1 MFRDNPSLTDRIR
14 EAIKPTPMKQRI
26 QFATHKLR
34 TQTTR
39 LERSITQMES
49 RDQIL
54 RDKCTKALEARD
66 TQTATVFANECVEIR
81 KLIKTSLR
89 SQICLEKALLRL
101 ETIEQFGD
109 MVHSMGSVR
118 GLLGTVRGELE
129 GKLPEISTGIGDVED
144 SLENLTMEIGE
155 AVDSDG
161 MSIPVN
167 DESAHILKEADLM
180 AEAKMREKFP
190 EIPQIVNP
198 AHRVR

>member
-1 MFRDNPSLTDRIR
+1 
-14 EAIKPTPMKQRI
+14 
-26 QFATHKLR
+26 
-34 TQTTR
+34 
-39 LERSITQMES
+39 
-49 RDQIL
+49 
-54 RDKCTKALEARD
+54 
-66 TQTATVFANECVEIR
+66 
-81 KLIKTSLR
+81 
-89 SQICLEKALLRL
+89 
-101 ETIEQFGD
+101 